1 MYQEKQARWIMT
13 TNPTIKHKIV
23 TSHEHGVSNHHHI
36 DCLFNS
42 LLKLTTKQ
50 DQRSAS
56 LALGLG
62 RGWGGVGCVE
72 TDGFPLQ
79 MVSDGESVPYPNPSS
94 WIWPYVVTSTV
105 SQSIIE
111 LPNAHPMDFPDII
124 YDIFTLLTLHTGV
137 LACDFGYIFENENRS
152 RIFLS
157 DGKKSSKR
165 ILGCKTW
172 SLLRF
177 SNSLKF
183 TKCLMI
189 LCICQNFMCSIE

>member
-1 MYQEKQARWIMT
+1 MSTVSQIT
-13 TNPTIKHKIV
+13 TISIVCSTACWNWQQSKI
-23 TSHEHGVSNHHHI
+23 NAPHHW
-36 DCLFNS
+36 LFV
-42 LLKLTTKQ
+42 
-50 DQRSAS
+50 
-56 LALGLG
+56 
-62 RGWGGVGCVE
+62 GVGDGVE
-72 TDGFPLQ
+72 WGVWGWDGAETGGFPLQ

-165 ILGCKTW
+165 ILGCKTR